1 MKRLSERDTIPGRL
15 LCNNYQVE
23 GSIGSGAVSDVY
35 LARQM
40 SLGNRSVAVKVL
52 KKMICASSR
61 RSAAVHVKHFAF
73 EAELLHLCKSTAF
86 ADVHD
91 YGTLEDGKAI
101 RPFMVMEYLGG
112 ALLSKYFEQNRQF
125 PLPLAA
131 RIVLTIGEAL
141 SELHRYKVIYRDLSP
156 SNIMLEEAG
165 PYRLSPRLFDL
176 SHAMR
181 DGDDDDRQRMAVGKL
196 LAGTPLYA
204 APELANGPGSSSADV
219 YSLAAICYALMSGM
233 PHIKLAANTWE
244 GYTVAVDRVKT
255 LPEVPLRKTHK
266 NLPRALDSLIADSL
280 SPNPANRV
288 QSMAEF
294 VSNFA
299 LIVLDSSLVEGD
311 SEDASM
317 SGALVRALLGK

>member
-1 MKRLSERDTIPGRL
+1 MRGLSERDTIPGRL
-15 LCNNYQVE
+15 LCNNYQVA
-23 GSIGSGAVSDVY
+23 GSIGHGAVSDVY

-52 KKMICASSR
+52 KKVICASSR
-61 RSAAVHVKHFAF
+61 RSAAVHVKHFAL

-86 ADVHD
+86 AAIHD
-91 YGTLEDGKAI
+91 YGTLEDGDVK

-112 ALLSKYFEQNRQF
+112 ALLSKYFEQGRQF

-131 RIVLTIGEAL
+131 RIILTIGEAL
-141 SELHRYKVIYRDLSP
+141 GELHRYKVTYRDLSP
-156 SNIMLEEAG
+156 ANVMLEEAG

-181 DGDDDDRQRMAVGKL
+181 DGDDEDRQRSAVGKL

-204 APELANGPGSSSADV
+204 APELAQGPGSASADV
-219 YSLAAICYALMSGM
+219 YSLAALCYALMAGR
-233 PHIKLAANTWE
+233 PHIKLTSNTWE
-244 GYTVAVDRVKT
+244 EYSAAMDKVKT
-255 LPEVPLRKTHK
+255 LPEVPLRKLHK
-266 NLPRALDSLIADSL
+266 NLPRALDVLIEDCL
-280 SPNPANRV
+280 SPNPESRV
-288 QSMAEF
+288 QTMAGF
-294 VSNFA
+294 ISRFA

-311 SEDASM
+311 PNDASM